1 MNSRENTTESS
12 MTSKALWKEH
22 TLCTMYADMCLF
34 TPWISIIGD
43 APNYR
48 IPERMQIGTSLFP
61 FSAPLYLPRVLPK
74 RHPLILSNM
83 NHQLIYQED
92 MRLKDKKRK
101 VVRERWNGRSAEW
114 EDWKCVD
121 GREERWEAKV
131 DSGKIGK
138 RGLKGL
144 LRDGNTSVETTRFK
158 DQNEDGVQFGGIP
171 RDRKATRISRSPSS
185 QPVGTRH

>member
-1 MNSRENTTESS
+1 MNSKRSTSEAS
-12 MTSKALWKEH
+12 MTSKALWKER

-48 IPERMQIGTSLFP
+48 IPERMQIGTSFFP
-61 FSAPLYLPRVLPK
+61 FSAPLYLP
-74 RHPLILSNM
+74 PLSFLSGILSFS
-83 NHQLIYQED
+83 QAWAISLATKRICAWRIKKED
-92 MRLKDKKRK
+92 RTRASG
-101 VVRERWNGRSAEW
+101 REKQRGRELEMCW
-114 EDWKCVD
+114 D
-121 GREERWEAKV
+121 GWEERWEAKV

-158 DQNEDGVQFGGIP
+158 DQNEDGVHFGNVPNG
-171 RDRKATRISRSPSS
+171 RKTIEMVDARSPSKT
-185 QPVGTRH
+185 P